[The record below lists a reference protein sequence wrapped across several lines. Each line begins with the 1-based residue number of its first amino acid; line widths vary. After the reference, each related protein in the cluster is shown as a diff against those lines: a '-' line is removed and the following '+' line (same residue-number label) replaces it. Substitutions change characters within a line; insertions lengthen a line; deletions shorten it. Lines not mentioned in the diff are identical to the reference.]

1 MLAGRRSQR
10 SSTKNKSKTICI
22 GGAACALLIWRKPT
36 WIGRKPTKWVI
47 GTEPVGIGTRIIAA
61 IRSFRG
67 TGSSIA
73 HSVGGFIHRL
83 TWASRRFSSSAT
95 STMILM
101 TSVTTIGTT
110 LATGTTIGT
119 TFAIGGTLVI
129 GSIMKLTTTNTWIT
143 ASTTG
148 LRIPATAASPVSTAV
163 VAEDSMEAKAST
175 ADTAASTEEAALAP
189 RTEWE
194 AALAPRT
201 EWEAAAFMVE
211 AAVTAEH

>member
-36 WIGRKPTKWVI
+36 WIGRKSTKWVI

-101 TSVTTIGTT
+101 TYVTT
-110 LATGTTIGT
+110 
-119 TFAIGGTLVI
+119 IGGTLVI

-163 VAEDSMEAKAST
+163 VAEDSMEAKAP
-175 ADTAASTEEAALAP
+175 TEG
-189 RTEWE
+189 
-194 AALAPRT
+194 
-201 EWEAAAFMVE
+201 
-211 AAVTAEH
+211 

>member
-10 SSTKNKSKTICI
+10 SSTRNKSRTICI

-36 WIGRKPTKWVI
+36 WIGRKSTRWVI

-67 TGSSIA
+67 RGSSIA

-110 LATGTTIGT
+110 LAAGTTIGT
-119 TFAIGGTLVI
+119 TFAIGGPLVIGSTLVI

-143 ASTTG
+143 PST
-148 LRIPATAASPVSTAV
+148 
-163 VAEDSMEAKAST
+163 
-175 ADTAASTEEAALAP
+175 
-189 RTEWE
+189 
-194 AALAPRT
+194 
-201 EWEAAAFMVE
+201 
-211 AAVTAEH
+211 

>member
-10 SSTKNKSKTICI
+10 SSTRNKSRTICI

-36 WIGRKPTKWVI
+36 WIGRKSTKWVI

-101 TSVTTIGTT
+101 TSVTFAIGTT

-119 TFAIGGTLVI
+119 TFAIGDTLAI
-129 GSIMKLTTTNTWIT
+129 GSIMKLTTTNTSIT
-143 ASTTG
+143 AST
-148 LRIPATAASPVSTAV
+148 
-163 VAEDSMEAKAST
+163 
-175 ADTAASTEEAALAP
+175 
-189 RTEWE
+189 
-194 AALAPRT
+194 
-201 EWEAAAFMVE
+201 
-211 AAVTAEH
+211 

>member
-1 MLAGRRSQR
+1 MLAGRRSRR
-10 SSTKNKSKTICI
+10 SSTRNKSRTICM
-22 GGAACALLIWRKPT
+22 GGAACALIIWRKGT
-36 WIGRKPTKWVI
+36 WIGRKSTKWVV
-47 GTEPVGIGTRIIAA
+47 GTETVGIGTRIIAA

-110 LATGTTIGT
+110 LAAGTTIGT

-148 LRIPATAASPVSTAV
+148 LRIPATAASPVSTAA
-163 VAEDSMEAKAST
+163 VAEESMEAEAST
-175 ADTAASTEEAALAP
+175 AGTAASTEEAALAP
-189 RTEWE
+189 RAEL
-194 AALAPRT
+194 AA
-201 EWEAAAFMVE
+201 EGFMWG
-211 AAVTAEH
+211 AER